1 MDHHAHESAE
11 PFEAPTDPETCG
23 DQTPSFD
30 DLMTEV
36 AGLGEHAADY
46 AAVKVDA
53 IRARLRGLALGL
65 AFRVC
70 GFLIAI
76 ITLCTLSTYTL
87 RGLRGAMEAFSGR
100 AWVADL
106 STGLLGLIAAMGG
119 LWLHQARAARRAHDR
134 TVLKHERRKSKHQS
148 TDRHGPGKTTRY
160 AA

>member
-1 MDHHAHESAE
+1 MDHHESAE
-11 PFEAPTDPETCG
+11 QFDAPTDPETCG

-46 AAVKVDA
+46 AAVKVDV

-70 GFLIAI
+70 GLLIAI
-76 ITLCTLSTYTL
+76 ITLCTLSLYTL
-87 RGLRGAMEAFSGR
+87 RGLRGAMEAVTGR
-100 AWVADL
+100 PWVADL
-106 STGLLGLIAAMGG
+106 STGLLGLSAVTAG
-119 LWLHQARAARRAHDR
+119 LWLHQVRAARRARDR
-134 TVLKHERRKSKHQS
+134 TVLKHERRKSRHQS
-148 TDRHGPGKTTRY
+148 TDRRAPDESSRC